1 MNKTFVTVLSILSIF
16 LFTFP
21 GFAADRI
28 DVGTTAAVGGEQAI
42 VPVTI
47 ENDVP
52 IVAFSFGLVH
62 DPALLTPVAMEYA
75 GPIVPDFLATSSEP
89 EGHTIGV
96 VFDYELNNLVPA
108 GGPRLVAFASYQVTN
123 TASVSNFATVIP
135 GTVGNPPIDPEFSDG
150 TGNPVTPLV
159 EGGGIGI
166 LSPLP
171 TGSPGDLGPVIRAT
185 LYDEANG
192 TRRFVTLDPDSG
204 AVLNSTPLS
213 AATCTSGTGTPL
225 TDVLVDRQGLTWSC
239 IDWCELVTQIDSN
252 GNVSAEIATGADP
265 LALIGLSGEKVGITH
280 ADGTLQV
287 VYTDGTVL
295 FGGDGVGD
303 SAEDGLLGPALP
315 LDGAT
320 AFDEAAPGSG
330 NSSWLGGG
338 ERLIR
343 LRPNGN
349 VVADRLMA
357 PGQSIVDLAQG
368 PDGSVFVL
376 TTNRLEH
383 RAADGSLISFTDLI
397 PARLAL
403 SLASIPTTVLSATDI
418 LERGFITGVL
428 SQGSGSSTLVT
439 TYATSSDGLVLL
451 NDEVV
456 SLGATAIEYG
466 LIAAL
471 ADSTTS
477 VISGVDAN
485 GDGSVSI
492 VSPSGISQQTFPGE
506 KVFINAAST
515 AVPVAAYYE
524 DQDFDGDQYSNLD
537 ELHSGSSPIDALED
551 PSTLIPDYVAPLAS
565 LSSVI
570 VADADDS
577 GFDDVF
583 LQWSWES
590 PAADNPDTFEIT
602 RITDGVAGDPVSVP
616 GTARDYIDLDPPP
629 GTHVYVGVANRLGGV
644 SAAQESVLVIGTGEV
659 EQEVPIDVPYEF
671 TEIFDITV
679 NPTAPEDGAR
689 YYCTDSAN
697 GQIYALD
704 ANYLPVAIIPSPFP
718 AGVPCTGIA
727 YVRTGDS
734 NNGSLVV
741 GNGQSGVQMHLIEI
755 TLAGEF
761 IRDYFLFVPVP
772 FGSKALLP
780 GAVEGSTGGMGYDE
794 EDGTLYITDV
804 GTCEILGM
812 AHGGSGEIDPAKSF
826 GHPNEGSSQKGCTTK
841 RCQLNNGFV
850 GCTSTILLTSQ
861 TEDGTLEIIEVS
873 VDNGVATQI
882 GEGISIAGIEDPGGI
897 VIEGGSITVTG
908 NSDGTVYEVQ
918 ATGSFTRGDANVDL
932 LVDIGDVITILDYLF
947 SQGAGPECQARMD
960 VNDDNALD
968 IGDGIY
974 LLNSLFVSGSPNPPE
989 PFGSY
994 ADLVTGPDPTP
1005 DSVNT
1010 PCP

>member
-1 MNKTFVTVLSILSIF
+1 MNKTFLTVLSILSIF

-42 VPVTI
+42 IPVTI

-62 DPALLTPVAMEYA
+62 DPALLTPVDMEYA

-108 GGPRLVAFASYQVTN
+108 GGPRLVAFASYQVNN

-185 LYDEANG
+185 LYDESNG
-192 TRRFVTLDPDSG
+192 TARFVTLDADTG
-204 AVLNSTPLS
+204 AILSSTPLS
-213 AATCTSGTGTPL
+213 TATCTSGTGTPV
-225 TDVLVDRQGLTWSC
+225 TDVLVDRQGLTWTC

-287 VYTDGTVL
+287 VYSDGTVL

-303 SAEDGLLGPALP
+303 SAEDGLLGPALL

-376 TTNRLEH
+376 TTNFLEH
-383 RAADGSLISFTDLI
+383 RAADGSLIASTELLA
-397 PARLAL
+397 ARLP
-403 SLASIPTTVLSATDI
+403 LAMAMIPTNLEGTVIEEAVI
-418 LERGFITGVL
+418 AIT
-428 SQGSGSSTLVT
+428 SQGGSGDSLLTVYL
-439 TYATSSDGLVLL
+439 TSSAGFELALDAPILNGVELSDELAFVSSGCCFKLL
-451 NDEVV
+451 M
-456 SLGATAIEYG
+456 
-466 LIAAL
+466 
-471 ADSTTS
+471 
-477 VISGVDAN
+477 SGVDAN
-485 GDGSVSI
+485 GDGVVYLI
-492 VSPSGISQQTFPGE
+492 AEAPVVQETFVGE

-515 AVPVAAYYE
+515 AVPVSTYFGSA
-524 DQDFDGDQYSNLD
+524 DFDGDNYSNLS
-537 ELHSGSSPIDALED
+537 ELLAGSSPVDSLQNPTD
-551 PSTLIPDYVAPLAS
+551 VIPGFVAPLTDLVAS
-565 LSSVI
+565 VVEDPADPLVKDVSLVFGSIQPGGFSV
-570 VADADDS
+570 DS
-577 GFDDVF
+577 
-583 LQWSWES
+583 
-590 PAADNPDTFEIT
+590 FEFT
-602 RITDGVAGDPVSVP
+602 RTTDGVAQPPISVE
-616 GTARDYIDLDPPP
+616 GTATSFTELNVPP
-629 GTHVYVGVANRLGGV
+629 GTHVYQGVVIIGGNASDPLEAV
-644 SAAQESVLVIGTGEV
+644 VTIGTGEV

-734 NNGSLVV
+734 NNGSLVI

-755 TLAGEF
+755 TLAGDF

-780 GAVEGSTGGMGYDE
+780 GAVEGSAGGMGYDE